1 METYF
6 KLKLIAEFVIPFI
19 ILALFITFF
28 VHGIIISMM
37 KTRLMEKSGYEFK
50 KGLGT
55 NVALEFQSRW
65 VKGNIKIYSR
75 KVDTLK
81 YSELKRFLKSNES
94 K

>member
-1 METYF
+1 LETYF
-6 KLKLIAEFVIPFI
+6 KIKIFVEF
-19 ILALFITFF
+19 ILP
-28 VHGIIISMM
+28 IIIIGLLLIFFIRGIVISSMKAKLM
-37 KTRLMEKSGYEFK
+37 KKLGYEYK

-75 KVDTLK
+75 KVDALK
-81 YSELKRFLKSNES
+81 YSKLKSFVKSNES

>member
-6 KLKLIAEFVIPFI
+6 KIKLIAEFVIPFI
-19 ILALFITFF
+19 ILALFIIYF
-28 VHGIIISMM
+28 VKGIVILSM
-37 KTRLMEKSGYEFK
+37 KNKLMEKAGYEYK

-75 KVDTLK
+75 KVDALS
-81 YSELKRFLKSNES
+81 YLELKRFVKSQEE
-94 K
+94 